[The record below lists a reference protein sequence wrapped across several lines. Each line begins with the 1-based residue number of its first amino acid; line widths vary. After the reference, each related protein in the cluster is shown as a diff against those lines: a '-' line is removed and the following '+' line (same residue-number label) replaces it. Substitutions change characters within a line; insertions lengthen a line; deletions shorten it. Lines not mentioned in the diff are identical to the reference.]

1 MTSFWAQRYEHLPPA
16 ERADVNREVD
26 RRFRQRT
33 GVSRKLDPD
42 KDQALVGQWLL
53 IRDEVMAQM
62 GGKGSPDPRKTSNGL
77 IFWLPSPMNNMAFL
91 LLYNYDIGN
100 DKPKV
105 EHLRALD
112 GVMPLFVVA
121 AIKGTLDVRVGVIG
135 HASRTGEKAFDN
147 QGLSDRRA
155 AEVDKHLRKIGG
167 TALKFFKAGGTG
179 SKEEVS
185 KDPTYRDAWPYLES
199 LDEDERDRSVV
210 VLIQWQQLG
219 VIDAL
224 NQPNIDW
231 NKAFDQAASRA
242 ALMYALVMG
251 ARILGDYPSPSKNGI
266 SIPMPW
272 NPITG
277 WPTSWTTGSPDADTV
292 MQTMGALMISDIE
305 LSARNMNLKIS
316 RDEII
321 SHYQDWLKNPKNKWV
336 NP

>member
-1 MTSFWAQRYEHLPPA
+1 MSSFWAKRYEHLPPT

-33 GVSRKLDPD
+33 GVSRTLDPN
-42 KDQALVGQWLL
+42 KDQALVAQWLL

-77 IFWLPSPMNNMAFL
+77 VFWLPSPLKTWALL
-91 LLYNYDIGN
+91 LLYNYDIGS

-105 EHLRALD
+105 EHLRVLD
-112 GVMPLFVVA
+112 TVMPLFVVA
-121 AIKGTLDVRVGVIG
+121 AIKGQLDVRAGVIG
-135 HASRTGEKAFDN
+135 HASRTGEKTFDN

-185 KDPTYRDAWPYLES
+185 KDPSYRDAWPYLES

-210 VLIQWQQLG
+210 VLLQWQLRD
-219 VIDAL
+219 IDAL
-224 NQPNIDW
+224 DQPNIDW
-231 NKAFDQAASRA
+231 DKAFDQAASRA
-242 ALMYALVMG
+242 ALSYALVMS
-251 ARILGDYPSPSKNGI
+251 AQILGDYPSPTVKGVPI
-266 SIPMPW
+266 PW

-277 WPTSWTTGSPDADTV
+277 WPTSWTTGSPDTDAV
-292 MQTMGALMISDIE
+292 LQAMGPIMINDIE
-305 LSARNMNLKIS
+305 QSVRNMHLKIS